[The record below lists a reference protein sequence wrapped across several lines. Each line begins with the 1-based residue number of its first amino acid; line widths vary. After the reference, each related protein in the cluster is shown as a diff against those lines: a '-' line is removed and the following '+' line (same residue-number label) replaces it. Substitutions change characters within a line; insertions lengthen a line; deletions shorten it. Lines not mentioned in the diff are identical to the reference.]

1 MKLEQAMD
9 ELFGAPLA
17 TFTKERDRLAKELA
31 ASEETDAA
39 TAVKALKK
47 PSVSTWAVNQ
57 LARVRSSDV
66 DALVTL
72 HEELEGA
79 GDAKE
84 LRRIQDARKK
94 LISGLSDA
102 AATVL
107 EDAGHS
113 AASATMQRVAQT
125 LLSASSGDDL
135 LVLRKG
141 RLTHDLESS
150 GFGAMSGFEAA
161 ADSEPFRKDEQK
173 ARARAEELSS
183 KAAEAEAAANEA
195 RRLADSAQAEVGR
208 LVKEAERAEKR
219 AEQARSKADAAL
231 DRLE

>member
-9 ELFGAPLA
+9 ELFGASLA
-17 TFTKERDRLAKELA
+17 TFTKERDRLVKELA
-31 ASEETDAA
+31 ASGETDVA
-39 TAVKALKK
+39 TALKALKK

-66 DALVTL
+66 DALAKL
-72 HEELEGA
+72 HEELENA
-79 GDAKE
+79 GDASE
-84 LRRIQDARKK
+84 LRRIQEERKK
-94 LISGLSDA
+94 LIARLSDA

-113 AASATMQRVAQT
+113 AASTTMQRVSQT

-135 LVLRKG
+135 LALKKG
-141 RLTHDLESS
+141 HLTHDLESS

-161 ADSEPFRKDEQK
+161 ADSEPFRKEEQK

-195 RRLADSAQAEVGR
+195 RRLAEGAQAEAER
-208 LVKEAERAEKR
+208 LAKEAERAEKR
-219 AEQARSKADAAL
+219 AEQARAKADAAL
-231 DRLE
+231 DRL